1 MKKWI
6 APMALITLMA
16 GTIAVTLS
24 GNALA
29 HGLKAK
35 HGGIMREVANLQFE
49 LVASKDAASAGV
61 AKIYV
66 EDHGKIYSTAG
77 ASGKLTVLNGAEK
90 TEVVLHASGE
100 NVLESKDDAKLAAG
114 AKVVA
119 LITFADKKT
128 VSVRFAV
135 K

>member
-6 APMALITLMA
+6 ASMALATLMA
-16 GTIAVTLS
+16 GTIAVTIS

-35 HGGIMREVANLQFE
+35 HGGIMKEVSDLQFE
-49 LVASKDAASAGV
+49 LVASKDPAGV

-66 EDHGKIYSTAG
+66 DDHGKIHSTVG
-77 ASGKLTVLNGAEK
+77 ASGKLTVLNGTEK
-90 TEVVLHASGE
+90 TEVALNPVGE
-100 NVLESKDDAKLAAG
+100 NQLESKENVKLTAG

-119 LITFADKKT
+119 MITFADKKT
-128 VSVRFAV
+128 VLVRFVV